1 MRRRANKVS
10 QAFGAVLRSY
20 REQAGLTQEQ
30 LALDAS
36 ADRTFIW
43 RLENGRTQPSLAL
56 LISLA
61 EVMQVDPAELVSKT
75 VSRLSTT
82 RTKSGQTRVP

>member
-10 QAFGAVLRSY
+10 QAFGAVLRAQ
-20 REQAGLTQEQ
+20 REQCGLTQEQ
-30 LALDAS
+30 LALEAS

-43 RLENGRTQPSLAL
+43 RLEHGRTQPSLAL

-61 EVMQVDPAELVSKT
+61 EVMKVDPAVLVTRT
-75 VSRLSTT
+75 VAHLST
-82 RTKSGQTRVP
+82 RRRSHGSGTD